1 MITQALKINKAAFHF
16 TAVFVVFRSDP
27 KFLEQNTKI
36 KSLVL
41 RKLASTRY
49 INDDVKSETCDNFQ
63 QQDEFHSTPKEKFYF
78 PTIKRV
84 GLSTERNILPV
95 HG

>member
-1 MITQALKINKAAFHF
+1 MITQALKINKVAFHF
-16 TAVFVVFRSDP
+16 TAVFVVFRSNL

-36 KSLVL
+36 KVL
-41 RKLASTRY
+41 FYENWRAHGTSMTMLR
-49 INDDVKSETCDNFQ
+49 VKHVIIFNNKT
-63 QQDEFHSTPKEKFYF
+63 KEKFYF

>member
-1 MITQALKINKAAFHF
+1 MITQALKINKVAFHF
-16 TAVFVVFRSDP
+16 TAVFVVFRSNL

-49 INDDVKSETCDNFQ
+49 INDDVKSETCDNNK
-63 QQDEFHSTPKEKFYF
+63 TKEKFYF